1 MALVEIDET
10 ELSNY
15 RKLAETYNKALTNP
29 KSRPLLID
37 AIAEVD
43 ERVAQAPDRIIRR
56 EVDERFGAINTKL
69 DEFLTAF
76 KTERETDREN
86 QQRRELE
93 QNLNA
98 GREIARRSGYD
109 ADGLK
114 VLEEFKAEQG
124 ILDYGDAIAAYERR
138 FPPPT
143 PVATGGNRW
152 DFLSVPESEA
162 PDLKPLLESNGDSE
176 AWLNKTIQ
184 QTLRDVRSQR

>member
-1 MALVEIDET
+1 MPVVEIDET
-10 ELSNY
+10 ELANY
-15 RKLAETYNKALTNP
+15 RKLADTYNKALTNP

-76 KTERETDREN
+76 KTERETEREA

-93 QNLNA
+93 QNLTA
-98 GREIARRSGYD
+98 GREVARRSGYTG
-109 ADGLK
+109 DGLK
-114 VLEEFKAEQG
+114 AIEEFKSEHG
-124 ILDYGDAIAAYERR
+124 ILDYEDAIAAYERR
-138 FPPPT
+138 FPPPV

-152 DFLSVPESEA
+152 DFLSVPEAEA
-162 PDLKPLLESNGDSE
+162 VDLKPLLESGGDSE
-176 AWLNKTIQ
+176 AWLNKNIQ